1 MRRCKNGAFL
11 MAAWLAVFCWCVGC
25 SEDSSSVMTATNPPM
40 LIEPKVAV
48 GKVRAGMGIP
58 EVVAQLGEPQRRTA
72 NALEYT
78 KMGFAVMPATDG
90 TIRVVMCGDV
100 TGLNGPLVKAF
111 TGRTREGIGLTSTR
125 DDLLKAYGPP
135 NSDEKL
141 IGGAESMRYDL
152 LGMTFTLEGGKV
164 YHMIVRLGSNE
175 PPDRSVTLEPAP
187 PSEQKQP

>member
-1 MRRCKNGAFL
+1 M
-11 MAAWLAVFCWCVGC
+11 V
-25 SEDSSSVMTATNPPM
+25 
-40 LIEPKVAV
+40 IEPRAAV
-48 GKVRAGMGIP
+48 GKVRTGMRVP
-58 EVVAQLGEPQRRTA
+58 EVVTLLGEPQRRTA

-78 KMGFAVMPATDG
+78 KMGFAVMPDSDG

-125 DDLLKAYGPP
+125 EELFKAYGPP
-135 NSDEKL
+135 SSDEKL
-141 IGGAESMRYDL
+141 VGGTESIRYDS

-175 PPDRSVTLEPAP
+175 PADRSVTLELAP
-187 PSEQKQP
+187 PPAQKQP